1 MTKHKPKI
9 VIVGAGLGGLTLALS
24 LARANFEIV
33 VLEQASRLGEV
44 GAGIQIS
51 ANGARVLHDLG
62 LEGELAKVVFRPE
75 RGEMRHWKTGETLI
89 TRPLGDSSIE
99 RFGFPY
105 YHMHRADFH
114 GVLETAARAAASD
127 AIRLNAKVAAI
138 EQTDGRVRAVL
149 TSGEVIESDVLIGCD
164 GIHSAVRE
172 TMFGADDPHF
182 TGCIAW
188 RATIPTDRLPKNH
201 VRPVASNWI
210 GRGGHFVHYYLRRG
224 ELVNCVGVLEGQE
237 WSAESWSSEGAQTDF
252 LADFAGWHG
261 DLQVLIRNAERC
273 FRWGLFD
280 RDPMPRWSDGRVA
293 LLGDACHPM
302 LPFMAQGAVM
312 GLEDAHTL
320 TRCLDENDD
329 PAAALVRYED
339 LRRERTA
346 IVQRMARE
354 NMSFFH
360 DPDVDDLE
368 ERLNSHRDAHMW
380 IYGFDVTDQEF
391 AA

>member
-1 MTKHKPKI
+1 MAKSSQKII
-9 VIVGAGLGGLTLALS
+9 VIGAGLSGLTLALS
-24 LARANFEIV
+24 LLREGFDV
-33 VLEQASRLGEV
+33 TVLEQASKLGEV

-51 ANGARVLHDLG
+51 ANGARVLHHLG
-62 LEGELAKVVFRPE
+62 LEEALAKVAFHPE
-75 RGEMRHWKTGETLI
+75 SGEMRHWQTGKILI
-89 TRPLGDSSIE
+89 TRPLGDASVE

-114 GVLETAARAAASD
+114 GVLEAAIRQTAPD
-127 AIRLNAKVAAI
+127 AVRLNAKAVRI
-138 EQTDGRVRAVL
+138 EQDGDGVRAITAGGETV
-149 TSGEVIESDVLIGCD
+149 SGDVLIGCD

-172 TMFGADDPHF
+172 RLFGADDPHF

-188 RATIPTDRLPKNH
+188 RATIPVERLPKNH

-210 GRGGHFVHYYLRRG
+210 GQGGHFVHYYLRRG
-224 ELVNCVGVLEGQE
+224 VLVNCVGVLEGQD
-237 WSAESWSSEGAQTDF
+237 WSAESWSAEGDQADF
-252 LADFAGWHG
+252 LRDFDAWHE
-261 DLQVLIRNAERC
+261 DLKVLIRNAERC

-280 RDPMPRWSDGRVA
+280 RDPMPRWSEGRIA

-312 GLEDAHTL
+312 GIEDACTL
-320 TRCLDENDD
+320 MRCLQENAD
-329 PAAALVRYED
+329 PVAALRRYED

-354 NMSFFH
+354 NMTFFH
-360 DPDVDDLE
+360 NPNVDDLE

-380 IYGFDVTDQEF
+380 LYGFDVTDQEF
-391 AA
+391 TA

>member
-9 VIVGAGLGGLTLALS
+9 VIVGAGLSGLTLALS

-89 TRPLGDSSIE
+89 TRPLGESSIE

-105 YHMHRADFH
+105 YHMHRADFY
-114 GVLETAARAAASD
+114 GVLETAARAAAPD

-172 TMFGADDPHF
+172 IMFGADDPQF

-188 RATIPTDRLPKNH
+188 RATIPTDRLPKDH

-224 ELVNCVGVLEGQE
+224 
-237 WSAESWSSEGAQTDF
+237 
-252 LADFAGWHG
+252 
-261 DLQVLIRNAERC
+261 
-273 FRWGLFD
+273 
-280 RDPMPRWSDGRVA
+280 
-293 LLGDACHPM
+293 
-302 LPFMAQGAVM
+302 
-312 GLEDAHTL
+312 
-320 TRCLDENDD
+320 
-329 PAAALVRYED
+329 ALV
-339 LRRERTA
+339 
-346 IVQRMARE
+346 
-354 NMSFFH
+354 
-360 DPDVDDLE
+360 
-368 ERLNSHRDAHMW
+368 
-380 IYGFDVTDQEF
+380 
-391 AA
+391 